1 MYGIFVKKEGKHME
15 FSKGYLKV
23 VTNKAGYEVDIDGI
37 TPQELT
43 VIYSNIIAKHFGVDA
58 ETFMDVMLTH
68 LEKTLDDIE
77 SEPVYEDPNEA
88 GYDAFTGEPIEDE
101 DEEFE
106 CDCEFGVC
114 YDLNGNEVAFED
126 LPEDVQAMLL
136 AVAEQL

>member
-23 VTNKAGYEVDIDGI
+23 VTTKEGYKIDIDGI

-43 VIYSNIIAKHFGVDA
+43 VIYSHIIAKHFGVDTDA
-58 ETFMDVMLTH
+58 FMDVMLSH

-88 GYDAFTGEPIEDE
+88 GYDAFTGEPIEDD

-114 YDLNGNEVAFED
+114 YDLNGNEVSFED

>member
-23 VTNKAGYEVDIDGI
+23 VTNKTGYEVDIDGI

-43 VIYSNIIAKHFGVDA
+43 VIYSNIIAKHFGVSA

-68 LEKTLDDIE
+68 LEKTIDDIE

-88 GYDAFTGEPIEDE
+88 GYDAFTGEPIED
-101 DEEFE
+101 DNFE
-106 CDCEFGVC
+106 CDCELGIC
-114 YDLNGNEVAFED
+114 YDTNGDEVAFED
-126 LPEDVQAMLL
+126 LPDEVQAMLL
-136 AVAEQL
+136 AVAKEL

>member
-23 VTNKAGYEVDIDGI
+23 VTNKVGYEVDIDGI

-43 VIYSNIIAKHFGVDA
+43 VIYSNIIAKHFGVDV

-68 LEKTLDDIE
+68 LEKTIDDIE

-88 GYDAFTGEPIEDE
+88 GYDAFTGEPIED
-101 DEEFE
+101 DDFE
-106 CDCEFGVC
+106 CDCELGIC
-114 YDLNGNEVAFED
+114 YDTNGDEVAFED
-126 LPEDVQAMLL
+126 LPDEVQAMLL
-136 AVAEQL
+136 AVAKEL

>member
-1 MYGIFVKKEGKHME
+1 ME

-23 VTNKAGYEVDIDGI
+23 VTNKTGYEVDIDGI

-43 VIYSNIIAKHFGVDA
+43 VIYSNIIAKHFGVSA

-88 GYDAFTGEPIEDE
+88 GYDAFTGEPIED
-101 DEEFE
+101 DDFE
-106 CDCEFGVC
+106 CDCALGIC
-114 YDLNGNEVAFED
+114 YDTNGDEVAFED
-126 LPEDVQAMLL
+126 LPDEVQAMLL
-136 AVAEQL
+136 AVAKEL

>member
-1 MYGIFVKKEGKHME
+1 ME

-23 VTNKAGYEVDIDGI
+23 VTNKVGYKVDIDGI

-68 LEKTLDDIE
+68 LEKTIDDIE

-88 GYDAFTGEPIEDE
+88 GYDAFTGEPIED
-101 DEEFE
+101 DDFE
-106 CDCEFGVC
+106 CDCELGIC
-114 YDLNGNEVAFED
+114 YDTNGDEVAFED
-126 LPEDVQAMLL
+126 LSDEVQAMLL
-136 AVAEQL
+136 AVAKEL

>member
-23 VTNKAGYEVDIDGI
+23 VTNKTGYEVDIDGI

-43 VIYSNIIAKHFGVDA
+43 VIYSNIIAKHFGVSA

-68 LEKTLDDIE
+68 LEKTIDDIE

-88 GYDAFTGEPIEDE
+88 GYDAFTGEPIED
-101 DEEFE
+101 DDFA
-106 CDCEFGVC
+106 CDCELGIC
-114 YDLNGNEVAFED
+114 YDTNGDEVAFED
-126 LPEDVQAMLL
+126 LPDEVQAMLL
-136 AVAEQL
+136 AVAKEL